1 LVLPN
6 FAEFAE
12 TTEERRKAPFGST
25 LRAEKPF
32 LAWVSIV
39 TVTTS

>member
-12 TTEERRKAPFGST
+12 FTEKRRKAPFGST
-25 LRAEKPF
+25 LRA
-32 LAWVSIV
+32 V
-39 TVTTS
+39 